1 VERPRGAVHLG
12 SAPRRASRTGLL
24 NLATP
29 LLALASALCWG
40 IGDFSGGIASRYG
53 HVILTVVAAQGL
65 GLVPTIALVALSTEA
80 VPPSAALLWA
90 AIAGGSGA
98 LGIGFFYFALARG
111 TMGLVAPLTA
121 LIGAAIP
128 AAVGLVYGGPATP
141 TLLAGLVVA
150 LASVVIISM
159 PDAQG
164 IADVALERRQGR
176 AAELA
181 VIILAGVFF
190 AGFFLG
196 VDRAHQEGGDT
207 WWPLMLV
214 RVGGLTVALAGV
226 VLLILRGGRGDL
238 RVRRAALPV
247 LALAALGDLGGN
259 LFYVLANASGPLA
272 VAVVLSSLYPVMTAI
287 LARLFLHER
296 LTRLRLAGVGLA
308 IVGIVLIA
316 LG

>member
-1 VERPRGAVHLG
+1 M
-12 SAPRRASRTGLL
+12 
-24 NLATP
+24 
-29 LLALASALCWG
+29 
-40 IGDFSGGIASRYG
+40 
-53 HVILTVVAAQGL
+53 
-65 GLVPTIALVALSTEA
+65 
-80 VPPSAALLWA
+80 ALLWA

-141 TLLAGLVVA
+141 ILLAGLVIA

-159 PDAQG
+159 PDARG
-164 IADVALERRQGR
+164 LAEEALERRQGR

-226 VLLILRGGRGDL
+226 VLLILRGRRSDL
-238 RVRRAALPV
+238 RVRRAALPI
-247 LALAALGDLGGN
+247 LALTALGDLGGN

-287 LARLFLHER
+287 LARIFLHER
-296 LTRLRLAGVGLA
+296 LSRLRLAGVGLA
-308 IVGIVLIA
+308 IVGIILIA